1 MGWLRTVDSLK
12 LQVSFA
18 KEPYKRDDIL
28 QKRPIILRSP
38 LIVAT
43 PYLVAISNWHDIP
56 NTTTFQPEALSLSPA
71 VCAYPLTTDNGLD
84 TTVSRTWNHR
94 DKTRSPKNGVGRV
107 FFHDLIRQTH
117 ALIHTYCILRA
128 KCPI

>member
-1 MGWLRTVDSLK
+1 MGWLRLVGSLK

-28 QKRPIILRSP
+28 QKRPIMLRSP

-43 PYLVAISNWHDIP
+43 PYPMAISNWQDIP

-71 VCAYPLTTDNGLD
+71 VCVCPLIPDNGPD

-94 DKTRSPKNGVGRV
+94 DKTCSSKNRVGG
-107 FFHDLIRQTH
+107 
-117 ALIHTYCILRA
+117 ILFM
-128 KCPI
+128 I